1 MHKKSNKI
9 LVFTLLALLGIQGC
23 VLLSEEVAT
32 LKEVGKS
39 QDQIARYLDRQEK
52 LFAKL
57 LDDLKNERL
66 VVGTSKS
73 TITSLYG
80 ESILSKEA
88 KKPPPGKILLF
99 RHPTKYFD
107 SDKVYLRFDEA
118 DELIGWKYK
127 PYNASTKED

>member
-1 MHKKSNKI
+1 M
-9 LVFTLLALLGIQGC
+9 
-23 VLLSEEVAT
+23 
-32 LKEVGKS
+32 
-39 QDQIARYLDRQEK
+39 
-52 LFAKL
+52 KL

-73 TITSLYG
+73 TIVSLYG

-127 PYNASTKED
+127 PYNAPTQKTD